1 MITEI
6 YLNLFNA
13 DKDGVFVAAI
23 AADGRSYKDE
33 VFVETSNVLRQLGLK
48 SNHDISRFDELAEHV
63 RLVAAQAEEEEAD
76 LGEIPD
82 EFLDPVMYTL
92 MTDPIKLPS
101 GGTMDRSNIL
111 RHLLTDETDPFTRQ
125 PLKAEDL
132 VPDAELKAKID
143 AWIAERKSAAGK
155 A

>member
-1 MITEI
+1 MGLDGLTVGAG
-6 YLNLFNA
+6 YLLDSAVIHSASAFTPSSI
-13 DKDGVFVAAI
+13 KVKLQVPSSQSCGWH
-23 AADGRSYKDE
+23 E
-33 VFVETSNVLRQLGLK
+33 
-48 SNHDISRFDELAEHV
+48 
-63 RLVAAQAEEEEAD
+63 RLVEVDEEEEAD